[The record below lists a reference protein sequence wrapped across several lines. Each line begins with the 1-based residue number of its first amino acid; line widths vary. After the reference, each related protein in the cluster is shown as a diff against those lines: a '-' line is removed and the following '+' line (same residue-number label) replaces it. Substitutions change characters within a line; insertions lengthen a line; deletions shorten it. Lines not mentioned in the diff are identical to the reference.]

1 MPVMKNFV
9 VAALFS
15 ALTGQVFAKAKKYD
29 ERGNVINAES
39 VASPAAEASAPA
51 LNSAPAATPAEN
63 AGSTPAP
70 AVAGDAP
77 KQREAESEADEEAE
91 AQRKK
96 KNPLTKVYLEN
107 AELYHRSNRVD
118 KSLEN
123 LRKSQEA
130 GEDSFSREAKLKSL
144 LMRAR
149 RGEAGL
155 ETEAEAFD
163 DALKLAALLAI
174 ADGYQMCAREQTKKN
189 DCLRDAER
197 IFAYVGELQPGSR
210 EGRLARLRLGLLLIE
225 TGRHEAALPHLTRTL
240 LGEQGTLQG
249 SELPLDRAYFMLGQ
263 LYERPWYHKDGHKA
277 EVAYRQ
283 VLKFAGSPY
292 HAAAKERL
300 QWLTRFSTGSARP

>member
-1 MPVMKNFV
+1 MPVVKKFV
-9 VAALFS
+9 LTALFL

-29 ERGNVINAES
+29 ERGNAINAES
-39 VASPAAEASAPA
+39 AASPAAEAGAPPIKT
-51 LNSAPAATPAEN
+51 APAATPAEI
-63 AGSTPAP
+63 AETTPAP
-70 AVAGDAP
+70 AVAGDAA
-77 KQREAESEADEEAE
+77 KQPAAESEADEEAE

-123 LRKSQEA
+123 LKKSQEA

-144 LMRAR
+144 HMRAR
-149 RGEAGL
+149 RGEAGI
-155 ETEAEAFD
+155 EAEAEAFD
-163 DALKLAALLAI
+163 DTLKLQALLAI

-197 IFAYVGELQPGSR
+197 IFAFVGELQPGSR

-240 LGEQGTLQG
+240 LGEQGTPQG

-292 HAAAKERL
+292 HEAAKERL
-300 QWLTRFSTGSARP
+300 QWLGRFSTGSSRP